1 MDFSRKTR
9 LRIFHSV
16 IESILLYGSETW
28 TLTKQMTLRL
38 DGCYTKL
45 LRYILN
51 IKYNPDAE
59 HQVSNAEVYK
69 DDVRP
74 VSQVLRERRLRFVG
88 HCMRSNQPIA
98 DILLW
103 DCDNHLEKEGG
114 KGLVRRGQGNTKTYV
129 KQLFEDM
136 NGSYEYGREMVND
149 LREEMLNREVWRNI
163 IREVSN
169 AQKNKLLNNNN
180 NTSTNSNTT
189 TTTKRR
195 GRPPGKR
202 VTQSHD
208 ISPIKGAAKR
218 RARVPDF

>member
-1 MDFSRKTR
+1 MDLSRKTR

-45 LRYILN
+45 LRYIQN

-59 HQVSNAEVYK
+59 HHASDAEVYRN
-69 DDVRP
+69 DVRP
-74 VSQVLRERRLRFVG
+74 VSQVLRERRLSFIG
-88 HCMRSNQPIA
+88 HCMRSNQPVA

-114 KGLVRRGQGNTKTYV
+114 KRLFRMGQGNTKTYL
-129 KQLFEDM
+129 KQLFKDI
-136 NGSYEYGREMVND
+136 NGCSEYGRDMVNQ
-149 LREEMLNREVWRNI
+149 LREDMLDREIWRDMVKK
-163 IREVSN
+163 VSI
-169 AQKNKLLNNNN
+169 AQRNKYENNN
-180 NTSTNSNTT
+180 NTNTSTTTNTT
-189 TTTKRR
+189 TTIAKRR

-202 VTQSHD
+202 VIQSFD
-208 ISPIKGAAKR
+208 ISPIKDAA
-218 RARVPDF
+218 